1 MNKKNILIKISISI
15 GSFILYILLFY
26 FFEYLGPIWL
36 SALVLIPV
44 TVFAFLYGLPGGL
57 ALAVLSGPLSRLLFI
72 LFQRTP
78 MTALT
83 DIIMGWSVSI
93 VFGVIIGYLRD
104 LTLKYK
110 GTSEKLSRAI
120 SEVRRLS
127 GLLPICA
134 HCKNIRNDEG
144 YWQKVEDYLSDHS
157 DAEFSHSLCPAC
169 MKKLY
174 PELTIHEEEGPDFE

>member
-1 MNKKNILIKISISI
+1 
-15 GSFILYILLFY
+15 
-26 FFEYLGPIWL
+26 
-36 SALVLIPV
+36 
-44 TVFAFLYGLPGGL
+44 
-57 ALAVLSGPLSRLLFI
+57 
-72 LFQRTP
+72 

-83 DIIMGWSVSI
+83 DVIMGLSVAI
-93 VFGVIIGYLRD
+93 IFGVIIGYLRD
-104 LTLKYK
+104 LTLRYK

-144 YWQKVEDYLSDHS
+144 YWEKVEDYLSDHS
-157 DAEFSHSLCPAC
+157 DAEFSHSLCPDC

-174 PELTIHEEEGPDFE
+174 PELTIHEEKEPDTK